1 VTAPP
6 RPRAMAPECT
16 WQECGDC
23 AIVANHYERPWSR
36 RFVTAHY
43 CVAHSPISMKANGGD
58 GRKDSFGRFDRYE
71 PLLLAYIDSPEW
83 TLLELWMWE
92 MHRLLYEP
100 SDHRPKRREVKKHWH
115 VWFNAGNGI
124 ARCPCGEEDASFA
137 VGNMRHGLLLLR
149 QETP

>member
-1 VTAPP
+1 MTTPP
-6 RPRAMAPECT
+6 RPRAMAPKCD
-16 WQECGDC
+16 WYDC
-23 AIVANHYERPWSR
+23 FDIAVVANFWRKSDHTVTHNSR
-36 RFVTAHY
+36 F
-43 CVAHSPISMKANGGD
+43 C
-58 GRKDSFGRFDRYE
+58 GRHHEEALTHKYWFDRYE
-71 PLLLAYIDSPEW
+71 PLLLAYIGD
-83 TLLELWMWE
+83 ELWTALECWLE
-92 MHRLLYEP
+92 TMHRLLYEP